1 MAEARLRRGI
11 VKARPN
17 FAQAWLVLP
26 PRQAHIG
33 AMGNEPRQPE
43 IEIIP
48 PGQPEPRK
56 PRWAQNRERPQDDAR
71 VFMWSNEPGAAPFR
85 YGRPGPLGIF
95 LIFLGLAAFSAV
107 GFLVFLGI
115 AALALPLLGALVL
128 GVVLAGILRRL

>member
-1 MAEARLRRGI
+1 
-11 VKARPN
+11 
-17 FAQAWLVLP
+17 
-26 PRQAHIG
+26 
-33 AMGNEPRQPE
+33 MGNEPRQPE

-115 AALALPLLGALVL
+115 AALTLPLLGALVL